1 MANLTAMQERVLTLR
16 SQGLGVKKI
25 AEVLGLSESTVK
37 THLKR
42 AQAKLSNPRES
53 EPPPDDL
60 QEILKELEPESSLT
74 VKIEKLA
81 RRGIPKKIIAQLT
94 GTTQAT
100 VRQIVH
106 RQKKKEEDENN
117 GRRQRER
124 VRTYRLE
131 GEEREKYKSLPPG
144 NKVPDEAAFLYK
156 IYVEIGIENLKP
168 EALALL
174 GTQGLGGWRG
184 RQAVFRARKEMTHR
198 LSFTGRIAAKQWS
211 SRKVAEEIRELHA
224 DDAAVTGTP
233 SLERPF
239 KARSSAGTIKERRGN
254 VWWALC
260 EDLLEDAKRTAG
272 LYRPRSWN
280 GFMEELA
287 GRVRDALTG
296 LLIEQLGH
304 RDGYEVYRVC
314 IERTPAVAVRASDQG
329 GAVVE
334 LVWEVEGKN
343 RRNGRNGKSPKLKGT
358 VVPLD
363 KGRVALVNGNER
375 MVVDEPAGVNF
386 SARGKVWV
394 AATLET
400 GTTRLIRRG
409 DVIEMDGGIARI
421 VKWSGEHKPKVM
433 EFSGADLAWAI
444 AAYVVRKPCWLVV
457 ERPDEKARMWDFTDL
472 DRRLAA

>member
-16 SQGLGVKKI
+16 SQGLGVRKI
-25 AEVLGLSESTVK
+25 AEALGLSESTVR

-42 AQAKLSNPRES
+42 AQAKLSDPRES

-74 VKIEKLA
+74 VRIEKLA
-81 RRGIPKKIIAQLT
+81 RRGIPQKIIAQLT

-100 VRQIVH
+100 VRQTLY
-106 RQKKKEEDENN
+106 RQRKKEKEEN
-117 GRRQRER
+117 GRKQRER
-124 VRTYRLE
+124 VKYYRLE

-144 NKVPDEAAFLYK
+144 GKLPEDVAFLYK
-156 IYVEIGIENLKP
+156 VYVEIGIENLTP
-168 EALALL
+168 EVLALL

-184 RQAVFRARKEMTHR
+184 RNAVFRARKEMTHR

-211 SRKVAEEIRELHA
+211 SRKVAEEIKGLYGN
-224 DDAAVTGTP
+224 DSAATGTP
-233 SLERPF
+233 GLERPF

-296 LLIEQLGH
+296 LLVEQLGH

-314 IERTPAVAVRASDQG
+314 IERTPAVAVRTCDQG

-334 LVWEVEGKN
+334 LVWEVAGKK
-343 RRNGRNGKSPKLKGT
+343 RRNGRNGKSPKAKGT

-363 KGRVALVNGNER
+363 KGKVALVNGNEKV
-375 MVVDEPAGVNF
+375 VVDEPAGVNF

-394 AATLET
+394 AASLET
-400 GTTRLIRRG
+400 GTTRLVRRG
-409 DVIEMDGGIARI
+409 DVVEMDGGIARV
-421 VKWSGEHKPKVM
+421 VKWSGGHKPKVM